1 MHGLSQRA
9 AIGWRLPIVQ
19 DCSRCSFRLMV
30 VIKCCAFTT
39 CTATTAHTTQAIFSA
54 KRKLHGDFCIE
65 QRYGGDQ
72 MLCIHDMY
80 SHHSMFISNN
90 CGK

>member
-1 MHGLSQRA
+1 MFISTDGRDQMLCIHDMYSHHSAYDSSNFFL
-9 AIGWRLPIVQ
+9 
-19 DCSRCSFRLMV
+19 
-30 VIKCCAFTT
+30 
-39 CTATTAHTTQAIFSA
+39 A